1 MRAEPGSQA
10 SQPHNCPRRKPEQIP
25 LGRPWILHARVGGS
39 SRAYV
44 GQALNLGFTP
54 DDSKAA
60 VERNRA
66 AFSPRTHRRQ
76 PSLAANQ
83 SAWGVIGRRPSSRF
97 GTLRTPIRFPSDLY
111 PCGGLGSTK
120 SHTIPRVFYG
130 YPYEMVIHG
139 FSALLRIRMFGSPI
153 FTASCLILVIPRNSS

>member
-39 SRAYV
+39 SRAYG

-66 AFSPRTHRRQ
+66 AFSPELTAVSRPWPLISLRQ
-76 PSLAANQ
+76 VHSDTIRFVEAPSRSQLVGDRLITSIPGLLLANQ
-83 SAWGVIGRRPSSRF
+83 
-97 GTLRTPIRFPSDLY
+97 
-111 PCGGLGSTK
+111 
-120 SHTIPRVFYG
+120 
-130 YPYEMVIHG
+130 
-139 FSALLRIRMFGSPI
+139 
-153 FTASCLILVIPRNSS
+153 TADCLPW